1 MNNKQKL
8 VNVFAEALD
17 IDKSLVIDTLAY
29 QSIEQWDSVTHMIL
43 ITQLEEA
50 FDISIDTDDVIDLS
64 SVSKAV
70 EILSK
75 YNIDF
80 NA

>member
-1 MNNKQKL
+1 MNNRQKL
-8 VNVFAEALD
+8 DEVFAEALD
-17 IDKSLVIDTLAY
+17 IDKSLVVDTLAY
-29 QSIEQWDSVTHMIL
+29 QSIEQWDSISHMIL
-43 ITQLEEA
+43 IAQLEEV
-50 FDISIDTDDVIDLS
+50 FDVAIDTDDVIDMS

>member
-29 QSIEQWDSVTHMIL
+29 QSIEQWDSVAHMIL